1 MESQFIA
8 HIRDD
13 NIQTIEEH
21 CSQVAKYASE
31 EAKFSYLRTVMFMT
45 GILHDIGKYS
55 DAFQKYIMDAQKNPE
70 NAKRGS
76 VNHSNA
82 GGSFLLLQK
91 TDNDPWKKVTLEFMA
106 CAIFQHHGLMDC
118 VKDGHDILRKRTE
131 KDPEILDADFQR
143 AQSFL
148 NQNLIDM
155 LPSAKQEIQS
165 YVNKLNTIA
174 KKMNH
179 NSSVKEDGYFLFA
192 CLERLIL
199 SYLVDADWRDTA
211 EFMNNMKES
220 RVSQNDREQF
230 FEDSLQKIEDYVSR
244 FTADTK
250 INQLRQEMA
259 NDCLQADI
267 ANEGIYRLSMPT
279 GGGKTITSMRLALRL
294 AKKYHKKHIIYI
306 APFLSILEQNAQV
319 IRSIIQN
326 DDYILEH
333 HSNVDISEE
342 DEVYRNLCET
352 WDSPVILTTM
362 VQFLNTMFL
371 GKMSSVRRFHQLTDT
386 IIIIDEAQAIP
397 VKCIHMFNATM
408 NFLCYSGN
416 SIGILCTATQPLF
429 ELVNRNLIYQE
440 NKDIL
445 PNVEKYQKAFKR
457 TKIISEVGNKPMD
470 TDELVT
476 FIQNVFDQNLLV
488 VLNTKGAVKTLYD
501 ALKTNLDPDV
511 KLVQLTTYMC
521 AEHRLD
527 VIHELKE
534 TLKNQR
540 VICIS
545 TQLIEAGVDISFAT
559 VIRSLAGVDS
569 LNQAAGR
576 CNRNGEKD
584 MSAVYVV
591 DYVEEKTS
599 RLPDIQ
605 EAKKATRSL
614 IDAKIE
620 EFSTSA
626 AINRFYQQYYFMR
639 KGEMDYNIHHH
650 TLFAI
655 LSKNMARVEDVKAT
669 EGTYEHFLCQSFRTA
684 GQEFSVIDNQ
694 QMVSLAVPYQKGKDY
709 LDEIERTDDYEVM
722 DYNLKKLQRYTITL
736 FTNDQML
743 KKMLER
749 QAISFIEKAGI
760 YTVDPGYYNDQGIT
774 DELQMLVF

>member
-1 MESQFIA
+1 
-8 HIRDD
+8 
-13 NIQTIEEH
+13 
-21 CSQVAKYASE
+21 
-31 EAKFSYLRTVMFMT
+31 
-45 GILHDIGKYS
+45 
-55 DAFQKYIMDAQKNPE
+55 
-70 NAKRGS
+70 
-76 VNHSNA
+76 
-82 GGSFLLLQK
+82 
-91 TDNDPWKKVTLEFMA
+91 
-106 CAIFQHHGLMDC
+106 
-118 VKDGHDILRKRTE
+118 
-131 KDPEILDADFQR
+131 
-143 AQSFL
+143 
-148 NQNLIDM
+148 
-155 LPSAKQEIQS
+155 
-165 YVNKLNTIA
+165 
-174 KKMNH
+174 
-179 NSSVKEDGYFLFA
+179 
-192 CLERLIL
+192 
-199 SYLVDADWRDTA
+199 
-211 EFMNNMKES
+211 
-220 RVSQNDREQF
+220 
-230 FEDSLQKIEDYVSR
+230 
-244 FTADTK
+244 
-250 INQLRQEMA
+250 MA

-371 GKMSSVRRFHQLTDT
+371 GKISSVRRFHQLTDT

-736 FTNDQML
+736 FTKDQML
-743 KKMLER
+743 KKLLER

>member
-1 MESQFIA
+1 MKSQFIA
-8 HIRDD
+8 HIRDH
-13 NIQTIEEH
+13 NIQTLEEH

-31 EAKFSYLRTVMFMT
+31 EAKSSYLGTVMFIT
-45 GILHDIGKYS
+45 GMLHDIGKYS
-55 DAFQKYIMDAQKNPE
+55 DAFQNYIRDAQKNPRSV
-70 NAKRGS
+70 NRGS

-82 GGSFLLLQK
+82 GASYLLQK
-91 TDNDPWKKVTLEFMA
+91 SNNDPLEKVTLEFMA

-118 VKDGHDILRKRTE
+118 VKDGHDILKKRTK
-131 KDPEILDADFQR
+131 KDSEILDIDFQR
-143 AQSFL
+143 AKSFL
-148 NQNLIDM
+148 NQNLTGQFQ
-155 LPSAKQEIQS
+155 SAKQEIQS

-179 NSSVKEDGYFLFA
+179 NSSVKEDGYFLFS

-199 SYLVDADWRDTA
+199 SYLVDADWRDTS
-211 EFMNNMKES
+211 EFMNGLKEN
-220 RVSQNDREQF
+220 RISQYDREQF
-230 FEDSLQKIEDYVSR
+230 FETSLKNVEGYVSH
-244 FTADTK
+244 FSADTK

-259 NDCLQADI
+259 EECLHADI
-267 ANEGIYRLSMPT
+267 SEEGIYKLSMPT
-279 GGGKTITSMRLALRL
+279 GGGKTITSMRLALRI
-294 AKKYHKKHIIYI
+294 AKKYHKRHIIYI

-319 IRSIIQN
+319 IRSILQN

-333 HSNVDISEE
+333 HSNVEINEE

-371 GKMSSVRRFHQLTDT
+371 GKMSSVRRFHQLTDA

-397 VKCIHMFNATM
+397 VKCIHMFNAMM

-429 ELVNRNLIYQE
+429 ELTDRNLIYQE

-445 PNVEKYQKAFKR
+445 SDEEKYQNAFKR
-457 TKIISEVGNKPMD
+457 TQIVSEVGNKPMD
-470 TDELVT
+470 TDQLVE

-488 VLNTKGAVKTLYD
+488 VLNTKASVKILYD
-501 ALKTNLDPDV
+501 ALKNNIDSEV

-545 TQLIEAGVDISFAT
+545 TQLIEAGVDISFET
-559 VIRSLAGVDS
+559 VIRSLSGVDS

-576 CNRNGEKD
+576 CNRNGEKK
-584 MSAVYVV
+584 MSTVYVV
-591 DYVEEKTS
+591 DYAEEKTS

-620 EFSTSA
+620 DFSTSA
-626 AINRFYQQYYFMR
+626 AINRFYYQYYFMR
-639 KGEMDYNIHHH
+639 KGEMDYNVHHY
-650 TLFAI
+650 TLFDL
-655 LSKNMARVEDVKAT
+655 LSKNTARVADVKTT
-669 EGTYEHFLCQSFRTA
+669 EGAYEHFLCQSFRTA

-694 QMVSLAVPYQKGKDY
+694 QMVSLVVPYKKGADY
-709 LDEIERTDDYEVM
+709 LNEIERMDDYEVI
-722 DYNLKKLQRYTITL
+722 YHNLKKLQRYTITL

-743 KKMLER
+743 KRLLER

-760 YTVDPGYYNDQGIT
+760 YTVDPNYYNDQGIA
-774 DELQMLVF
+774 DELQTIVF

>member
-1 MESQFIA
+1 MKSQFIA
-8 HIRDD
+8 HIHED
-13 NIQTIEEH
+13 NIQTLEEH

-31 EAKFSYLRTVMFMT
+31 AAKFSYLRTVMFMT

-371 GKMSSVRRFHQLTDT
+371 GKISSVRRFHQLTDT

-457 TKIISEVGNKPMD
+457 TKIISKVGNKPMD

-694 QMVSLAVPYQKGKDY
+694 QMVSLVVPYQKGKDY

-749 QAISFIEKAGI
+749 QANVIKLI
-760 YTVDPGYYNDQGIT
+760 
-774 DELQMLVF
+774 

>member
-457 TKIISEVGNKPMD
+457 TKIISKVGNKPMD

-694 QMVSLAVPYQKGKDY
+694 QMVSLVVPYQKGKDY

-760 YTVDPGYYNDQGIT
+760 YTVDPNYYNDQGIT

>member
-31 EAKFSYLRTVMFMT
+31 EAKFSHLRTVMFMT

-82 GGSFLLLQK
+82 GGSFLLQK

-244 FTADTK
+244 FTADTR

-371 GKMSSVRRFHQLTDT
+371 GKISSVRRFHQLTDT

-736 FTNDQML
+736 FTKDQML
-743 KKMLER
+743 KKLLER

>member
-31 EAKFSYLRTVMFMT
+31 EAKFSHLRTVMFMT

-82 GGSFLLLQK
+82 GGSFLLQK

-244 FTADTK
+244 FTADTR

-371 GKMSSVRRFHQLTDT
+371 GKISSVRRFHQLTDT

-694 QMVSLAVPYQKGKDY
+694 QMVSFAVPYQKGKDY

-760 YTVDPGYYNDQGIT
+760 YTVNPNYYNDQGIT
-774 DELQMLVF
+774 DELQTLVF